1 MNYHA
6 LTHFLQVLQYSLSF
20 RTILTKYT
28 GILCMFGIPDFLS
41 VDAGVSVQK
50 WRHFPALENISFF
63 WEKNQRRTLLCK
75 IAAVVGHWSQVNSLL
90 WKSFAA
96 ILLWKQIP
104 LLIFFSWKHEKKCK
118 KESEVG
124 NSWRWSADGQGSIS
138 MKKEV
143 SWQVE
148 RKEEIGIAFNPN
160 FHLPLMIRIKPLNQY
175 KYIFWKVETK
185 STFELAAR

>member
-1 MNYHA
+1 MLVFQCKNGDI
-6 LTHFLQVLQYSLSF
+6 FLHYS
-20 RTILTKYT
+20 
-28 GILCMFGIPDFLS
+28 
-41 VDAGVSVQK
+41 
-50 WRHFPALENISFF
+50 ISFF

-160 FHLPLMIRIKPLNQY
+160 FHLPLMIRIKPLN
-175 KYIFWKVETK
+175 KSIFSERLKQSRLLNWLPDKKWKLPFCK
-185 STFELAAR
+185 QGGCLST

>member
-6 LTHFLQVLQYSLSF
+6 LAYFLQVLQYSLSF

-104 LLIFFSWKHEKKCK
+104 LLIFFKFLLKTWEEVQNKVRGEKQLTMVCRRPGKH
-118 KESEVG
+118 
-124 NSWRWSADGQGSIS
+124 
-138 MKKEV
+138 
-143 SWQVE
+143 
-148 RKEEIGIAFNPN
+148 FNGKRGFVTGGAQRRN
-160 FHLPLMIRIKPLNQY
+160 RHR
-175 KYIFWKVETK
+175 V
-185 STFELAAR
+185 